1 MDEINNE
8 NSKDLM
14 RLIQGK
20 FIRLSKGQKLIAEYI
35 LKYYDKAAFM
45 TAAKLGISVGVS
57 ESTVVRFANELGFSG
72 YPKLQKSL
80 QELIKNKLTTVQRL
94 ELRNDYFSDGDA
106 LKGVLKADMEN
117 IRATLEKINQN
128 TFEDVVKNIFE
139 AQRIYIVGLRSST
152 ALAEFLGF
160 YLNIILQ
167 NVKTVSYGISDVFEQ
182 MINVG
187 EGDLVIGIG
196 FPRYAAKTI
205 DALAFAQDRNAK
217 VVALTDSLLSPLAAK
232 ADYTLIAQSN
242 MASFVDSLVAPLS
255 VINALIIAVGMREKE
270 NISNVF
276 GNLEKIWQTYNVY
289 SINNRN
295 VADD

>member
-1 MDEINNE
+1 MDELNNE

-35 LKYYDKAAFM
+35 LKNYDKAAFM
-45 TAAKLGISVGVS
+45 TAAKLGVSVGVS

-72 YPKLQKSL
+72 YPKLQKAL

-128 TFEDVVKNIFE
+128 TFEDVVKSIFE
-139 AQRIYIVGLRSST
+139 AKRIYIIGLRSST
-152 ALAEFLGF
+152 AIAEFLGF

-167 NVKTVSYGISDVFEQ
+167 NVKIVSYGISDVFEQ

-205 DALAFAQDRNAK
+205 DALEFSRDRGAK
-217 VVALTDSLLSPLAAK
+217 VVALTDSLLSPLATK

-270 NISNVF
+270 NISDVF
-276 GNLEKIWQTYNVY
+276 GNLEQIWQTYNVY
-289 SINNRN
+289 SYNNRN

>member
-1 MDEINNE
+1 MDELNNE

-35 LKYYDKAAFM
+35 LKNYDKAAFM
-45 TAAKLGISVGVS
+45 TAAKLGVSVGVS

-72 YPKLQKSL
+72 YPKLQKAL

-117 IRATLEKINQN
+117 IRATLEKINEN
-128 TFEDVVKNIFE
+128 VFEDVVKSIFE
-139 AQRIYIVGLRSST
+139 AKRIYIIGLRSST
-152 ALAEFLGF
+152 ALSEFLGF

-167 NVKTVSYGISDVFEQ
+167 NVKVVRYGISDVFEQ
-182 MINVG
+182 MINVS

-205 DALAFAQDRNAK
+205 DALAFSQDRGAK
-217 VVALTDSLLSPLAAK
+217 VVALTDSLLSPLATK

-276 GNLEKIWQTYNVY
+276 AGLEEIWQNYNVY
-289 SINNRN
+289 SYNNRN